1 MATQADIPPVL
12 TDQEKAFLFQYLDAN
27 LGFQILSLFAHV
39 INKCRPRQRALV
51 VIVILL
57 HVLITVNIAANWAL
71 TSSAFIQNGRN
82 FWTVYSKLDGL
93 NQAAYLETGIAASM
107 STILSDSYIVWC
119 CWEVLGR
126 RWIVVLLPILS
137 LISATDK
144 VSDLNYLFHIFNFCI
159 VSKIIEIRQE
169 YFGILSTVFGAL
181 FFSSTLATTLWCTS
195 LIIIRILIVTGVR
208 QGAGGRVRVY
218 RRFIEVLV
226 ESSAIYSIAQIFFLA
241 FFLCNNFGWYYAD
254 AITGAAK
261 VCSLYLTPSFLT
273 EHLVWGIAPTLLIG
287 RAAAGHTRP
296 TEDHDEATPMSTLRF
311 QASLRSSRLSQTV
324 TSGFRE
330 SDSQRAVLER
340 DIEAQTEQPGDP
352 IASAPANIQ

>member
-1 MATQADIPPVL
+1 MLTWASKFYLFLHMVYIPELLLVHWNI
-12 TDQEKAFLFQYLDAN
+12 F
-27 LGFQILSLFAHV
+27 

-51 VIVILL
+51 IIVILL
-57 HVLITVNIAANWAL
+57 HVLITVNIAANWAF
-71 TSSAFIQNGRN
+71 TSSAFIQNGQS

-107 STILSDSYIVWC
+107 GTILSDSYIIWC
-119 CWEVLGR
+119 CWEVWGR

-137 LISATDK
+137 LISAT
-144 VSDLNYLFHIFNFCI
+144 

-169 YFGILSTVFGAL
+169 YFGILSTVFVTL
-181 FFSSTLATTLWCTS
+181 FFSSTLVTTLWCTA

-208 QGAGGRVRVY
+208 QEAGGRVRVY

-226 ESSAIYSIAQIFFLA
+226 ESSAIYSIAQVFFLA
-241 FFLCNNFGWYYAD
+241 FFLCNIFGWYYAD
-254 AITGAAK
+254 AIAGAAK
-261 VCSLYLTPSFLT
+261 
-273 EHLVWGIAPTLLIG
+273 GIAPTLLIG

-296 TEDHDEATPMSTLRF
+296 TEDHDEATPVSTLRF
-311 QASLRSSRLSQTV
+311 QPSLRSSRPSQIV

-352 IASAPANIQ
+352 IASAPADIQ